1 MDWKLKQKEG
11 TVFSDLVALC
21 GSSNCDKMW
30 LTFCVTI
37 YAKFIS
43 PVFGCKTLFWSE
55 ILSKVSLGKFF
66 VVQAVER
73 IILGQSFGKTMI
85 IFVSLG
91 ISTSKNK
98 NIDHQVKET

>member
-73 IILGQSFGKTMI
+73 IILGQSFIQSVAKALLVLKNSCTLLYL
-85 IFVSLG
+85 S
-91 ISTSKNK
+91 SKG
-98 NIDHQVKET
+98 